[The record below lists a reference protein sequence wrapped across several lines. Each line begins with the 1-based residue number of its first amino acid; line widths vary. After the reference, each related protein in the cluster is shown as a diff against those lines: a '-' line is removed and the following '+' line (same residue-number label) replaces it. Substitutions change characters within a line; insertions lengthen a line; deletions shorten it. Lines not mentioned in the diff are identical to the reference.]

1 MSVSI
6 NTYRESTHTPIVL
19 PPLDAPSAVVRWSR
33 LFGQFYGSAK
43 LIRVVDHAAILVIR
57 SWGVYPP

>member
-19 PPLDAPSAVVRWSR
+19 PPLEQWWFPFPHPPAR
-33 LFGQFYGSAK
+33 LA
-43 LIRVVDHAAILVIR
+43 
-57 SWGVYPP
+57 

>member
-19 PPLDAPSAVVRWSR
+19 PPLDAPSAVDEANHRIANNLQV
-33 LFGQFYGSAK
+33 
-43 LIRVVDHAAILVIR
+43 
-57 SWGVYPP
+57 